1 MHIAHFT
8 NTYHPSIS
16 GVVRSVASFRQGL
29 SELGNNVF
37 VFTQDDAGYEDI
49 EPFIFRYL
57 SLNLGLPNE
66 FPATIPISPFMDRL
80 LPNLNIDLIHSHHP
94 ILLGQIAANKAE
106 ELGVPL
112 VFTFHT
118 RYREYSHYIPLP
130 QDIVQDFVKDA
141 IDLWL
146 KDYIRK
152 CDHVVV
158 PTESM
163 RAVVAEQY
171 DFDKRVTVVPTGI
184 DLRPYKDLQAEPFR
198 KEQGWDEDVV
208 ISSVGRLGAE
218 KNWAVLIK
226 AVAKVLETHPKV
238 RLVIIGE
245 GPERRR
251 LQKLTKSLG
260 IAERVNMI
268 GKVDFDEVPSYL
280 KASDLFAFAST
291 TETQG
296 LVTLEAMAAGLPV
309 VAVDAVGTRDII
321 EHDKDGLLTSNDSE
335 AIAKAINQLL
345 DHTES
350 YQSFRQASLQK
361 AKSLEFRAQSKK
373 MMAVYEKAIDR
384 KRQQESKLPGKR
396 KSLLSN
402 LTK

>member
-226 AVAKVLETHPKV
+226 AVAKVLDTHPKV

>member
-37 VFTQDDAGYEDI
+37 VFTQDAGDYEDLD
-49 EPFIFRYL
+49 PFIFRYL

-80 LPNLNIDLIHSHHP
+80 LPNLNIDLIHAHHP

-106 ELGVPL
+106 ELNVPL

-118 RYREYSHYIPLP
+118 RYREYSHYIPIP
-130 QDIVQDFVKDA
+130 QDIVQDFVKEA

-171 DFDKRVTVVPTGI
+171 DFDERVTVVATGI
-184 DLRPYKDLQAEPFR
+184 DLRPYKDLKAEPFR
-198 KEQGWDEDVV
+198 IEQGWDDDIV

-218 KNWAVLIK
+218 KNWTVLIR
-226 AVAKVLETHPKV
+226 AIAKVLETHSSV

-245 GPERRR
+245 GPERKH

-268 GKVDFDEVPSYL
+268 GKVAFDEVPSYL

-321 EHDKDGLLTSNDSE
+321 EHGKEGLLTSNDSE
-335 AIAKAINQLL
+335 ALATAINKIL
-345 DHTES
+345 DDKEV
-350 YQSFRQASLQK
+350 YKNFQQASIQK
-361 AKSLEFRAQSKK
+361 AKSLEFRAQAEK
-373 MMAVYEKAIDR
+373 MMGVYEKAIDR
-384 KRQQESKLPGKR
+384 KRQQKPQLPGKR
-396 KSLLSN
+396 KNLLRN